1 MSASDIKALSNISPK
16 GQVTIP
22 AEMRRALGL
31 EPGGKVRFVL
41 KGRHVLIEAY
51 KEPPISSLFGL
62 AKAKKGRGVADI
74 DEALEQARI
83 ENAGEKGLWRG

>member
-1 MSASDIKALSNISPK
+1 MSSSDQIALSNISPK
-16 GQVTIP
+16 GQITVP

-41 KGRHVLIEAY
+41 KGRQVVIEAY

-62 AKAKKGRGVADI
+62 AKAKKGRGITDVDA
-74 DEALEQARI
+74 ALERARI
-83 ENAGEKGLWRG
+83 ENAKEKGQWRA